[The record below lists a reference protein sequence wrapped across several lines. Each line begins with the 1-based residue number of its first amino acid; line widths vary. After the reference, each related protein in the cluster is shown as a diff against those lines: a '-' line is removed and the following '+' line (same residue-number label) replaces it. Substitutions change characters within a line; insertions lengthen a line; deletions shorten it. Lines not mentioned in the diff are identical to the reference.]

1 MSRPLI
7 LKNVARLV
15 RDLLEYDEQLI
26 KFDRENMPESDFVTS
41 YIVVNS
47 SAIVNQTSVGKRYDG
62 DAEEM
67 THINSQSRQIILEF
81 YGDNAYE
88 NADRFALLAESQKA
102 YDLKRNLD
110 LTVGRVSSSTDVG
123 QLLGKFYG
131 NRVHL
136 EMNVQFNTAATV
148 ETLRIDTAQFEFL
161 EDR

>member
-1 MSRPLI
+1 MSRPVI
-7 LKNVARLV
+7 LKNFARLV
-15 RDLLEYDEQLI
+15 RDLLGYDEQLI
-26 KFDRENMPESDFVTS
+26 KFDRENMPEGDFHTS

-47 SAIVNQTSVGKRYDG
+47 SSVISRTSAGRRYDG
-62 DAEEM
+62 DTEEM

-81 YGDNAYE
+81 YGDDAYE
-88 NADRFALLAESQKA
+88 NADRFFLLSESQLA

-110 LTVGRVSSSTDVG
+110 LTIGRVSTSTDVG

-136 EMNVQFNTAATV
+136 EMNVQFNTVTTI
-148 ETLRIDTAQFEFL
+148 ETRRIDTAQFEFL